1 MMSAEIPFLRDST
14 TSKTRALC
22 DAQVDVTHERT
33 RTHKYTLPKHTH
45 PHTQNIRVA
54 AHILDEFVQV
64 DVTHISTRTRTHTY
78 TYTHNT
84 HVHTHTQNSRVAAHM
99 S

>member
-64 DVTHISTRTRTHTY
+64 DVTHSPARTHTY
-78 TYTHNT
+78 T
-84 HVHTHTQNSRVAAHM
+84 HTHITHTYKRTK
-99 S
+99 